1 MTILDTI
8 AARKR
13 LELAERRAAEPLPM
27 LERRARA
34 AAPPRDFAGAI
45 TRPPGS
51 PTPRIIAEIKRAS
64 PSKGMLHPDLDPA
77 QVAQAYA
84 GGGAAALSVLT
95 DRDFFGGSFADLAA
109 ARAAVSLPVLR
120 KDFLLDEYGVLEA
133 RANGADAVLL
143 IAALLDAATLRRLR
157 ELAADLGM
165 AALVEVHDAAE
176 MAAAAESG
184 ARIVGVNNRD
194 LRTFTVDL
202 DLTARLAP
210 LRPRGTLLVAE
221 SGIRTPADV
230 RRLAAYGAD
239 CLLVG
244 ESLVTAPDPGAQL
257 RALLGDPVPAS
268 VAPVQGGR
276 I

>member
-1 MTILDTI
+1 MSILDTI

-13 LELAERRAAEPLPM
+13 EELAERRAAEPLPA

-34 AAPPRDFAGAI
+34 TAPSRDFAGAI
-45 TRPPGS
+45 ARPPGS
-51 PTPRIIAEIKRAS
+51 PTPRVIAEIKRAS

-77 QVAQAYA
+77 LVAQAYA
-84 GGGAAALSVLT
+84 AGGAAALSVLT

-109 ARAAVSLPVLR
+109 ARAAVALPVLR

-133 RANGADAVLL
+133 RANDADAVLL
-143 IAALLDAATLRRLR
+143 IAALLDAPTMRRLR
-157 ELAADLGM
+157 ELADALGM

-202 DLTARLAP
+202 GLTERLAA
-210 LRPRGTLLVAE
+210 LRPPGTLLVAE

-230 RRLAAYGAD
+230 RRLAACGAD

-257 RALLGDPVPAS
+257 LALLGDPVAGS
-268 VAPVQGGR
+268 AAPLQGGR
-276 I
+276 V

>member
-13 LELAERRAAEPLPM
+13 EELAERRAAEPLPA
-27 LERRARA
+27 LERRARGA
-34 AAPPRDFAGAI
+34 DPPRDFADAI
-45 TRPPGS
+45 ARPPGS
-51 PTPRIIAEIKRAS
+51 PTPRVIAEIKRAS

-77 QVAQAYA
+77 LVAQAYA
-84 GGGAAALSVLT
+84 AGGGAALSVLT

-109 ARAAVSLPVLR
+109 ARAAVALPALR

-143 IAALLDAATLRRLR
+143 IAALLDAPAMRRLR
-157 ELAADLGM
+157 ELADALGM

-202 DLTARLAP
+202 GLTERLAA
-210 LRPRGTLLVAE
+210 LRPPGTLLVAE
-221 SGIRTPADV
+221 SGIHTPADV
-230 RRLAAYGAD
+230 RRLAACGAD

-244 ESLVTAPDPGAQL
+244 ESLVTAPDPGARL
-257 RALLGDPVPAS
+257 RALLGDPVAGA

-276 I
+276 V

>member
-13 LELAERRAAEPLPM
+13 EELAERRAAEPLPA
-27 LERRARA
+27 LERRARGA
-34 AAPPRDFAGAI
+34 DPPRDFADAI
-45 TRPPGS
+45 ARPPGS
-51 PTPRIIAEIKRAS
+51 PTPRVIAEIKRAS

-77 QVAQAYA
+77 LVAQAYA
-84 GGGAAALSVLT
+84 AGGAAALSVLT

-109 ARAAVSLPVLR
+109 ARAAVALPVLR

-143 IAALLDAATLRRLR
+143 IAALLDALAMRRLR
-157 ELAADLGM
+157 ELADALGM

-202 DLTARLAP
+202 GLTERLAA
-210 LRPRGTLLVAE
+210 LRPPGTLLVAE

-230 RRLAAYGAD
+230 RRLAACGAD

-257 RALLGDPVPAS
+257 RALLGDPVAGT
-268 VAPVQGGR
+268 AGPVQGGR
-276 I
+276 V

>member
-1 MTILDTI
+1 
-8 AARKR
+8 
-13 LELAERRAAEPLPM
+13 
-27 LERRARA
+27 
-34 AAPPRDFAGAI
+34 
-45 TRPPGS
+45 
-51 PTPRIIAEIKRAS
+51 
-64 PSKGMLHPDLDPA
+64 MLHPDLDPA

-109 ARAAVSLPVLR
+109 ARAAVTLPVLR